1 MFGLGKGRQEN
12 FDDVEI
18 NLVPVM
24 NMFLVLVPFLLLSA
38 AFFQLK
44 AIDTS
49 VPILAETSRDALGTQ
64 DVKVTVIMEIM
75 KEGIHLSAISDSL
88 GHEALNQWDALIVK
102 EKQDEYPLMQLLL
115 HLQKIKEA
123 YPASNTI
130 ILVPD
135 GGILYDTIIK
145 VMDVARYVDDKP
157 LFPNMVLS
165 GKVG

>member
-1 MFGLGKGRQEN
+1 MFKLGKNRQEN
-12 FDDVEI
+12 LEDVEI
-18 NLVPVM
+18 NLIPVM

-49 VPILAETSRDALGTQ
+49 VPILAETRNDTLEIQ

-75 KEGIHLSAISDSL
+75 KDGIRLSAISDSL
-88 GHEALNQWDALIVK
+88 GQEELNNWDAHIVK
-102 EKQDEYPLMQLLL
+102 EEHDEYPLTQLLL
-115 HLQKIKEA
+115 HLQQIKKT
-123 YPASNTI
+123 YPASDTI
-130 ILVPD
+130 ILIPD
-135 GGILYDTIIK
+135 GSVLYDTIIQA
-145 VMDVARYVDDKP
+145 MDVARYVDNEP